1 MGRGSKFANITIVLG
16 IVVFLF
22 IFLFSFSRS
31 RMYPEL
37 NMTFYFYGS
46 LLGAA
51 VLTFAL
57 LKFGTEAKIRVA
69 LVIISTGLCIIAAE
83 ILLEKHYSSMES
95 KPGWFLRIE
104 AAKKAGY
111 PFDSRTRYQVLMD
124 LRKKNKDFTLP
135 ISPSSLVRPDG
146 FFDKEARVYP
156 LGSASDRPMVMC
168 NESGEWLTYRS
179 DEHGFRNPK
188 GVYDKPIDIV
198 LVGDSFTQGQCVKNG
213 ENIAGWLRKMTGANV
228 LNLGLGSNG
237 PLIELAGIKEYA
249 EPFKPKL
256 VLMIYY
262 PGNDM
267 ESIAKEKTSPVLIQY
282 LQKDFTQNL
291 LEKQKIIDKALTKF
305 ANNEVIEFEKDLA
318 RPPAKRTHKMSWSN
332 IFKFYN
338 LRYRIGFRSECYFA
352 VDPLF
357 KDIVVRANDMV
368 HEWGGTFIFVYL
380 TAMDTHLAKKNHNAC
395 RIRYY
400 ESQRRILFPLLKQL
414 GIAYI
419 DIEKAL
425 SDYPDMDSL
434 FPPFYHGH
442 YNAKGYKVVTE
453 EVIHYLKEHNLL
465 SHAYQ

>member
-1 MGRGSKFANITIVLG
+1 MGRGNKFANITIVLG

-51 VLTFAL
+51 VLTFVL

-83 ILLEKHYSSMES
+83 ILLEKYYSSMES

-124 LRKKNKDFTLP
+124 LRKKDKDFTLP

-188 GVYDKPIDIV
+188 GVYDKDIDVV
-198 LVGDSFTQGQCVKNG
+198 LVGDSFAQGQCVDEG
-213 ENIAGWLRKMTGANV
+213 QDIAGLLRKETGLNV

-237 PLIELAGIKEYA
+237 PLIELAGMKEYA
-249 EPFKPKL
+249 EPFKPKV
-256 VLMIYY
+256 VLMFYY

-267 ESIAKEKTSPVLIQY
+267 ESIAKEKTSPVLIKY
-282 LQKDFTQNL
+282 LEKDFTQSL
-291 LEKQKIIDKALTKF
+291 LEKQEIIDKALDKY
-305 ANNEVIEFEKDLA
+305 IENVVMAFERDLA
-318 RPPAKRTHKMSWSN
+318 HPPRKSEHQMSWAN
-332 IFKFYN
+332 IFQFHN
-338 LRYRIGFRSECYFA
+338 LRYRIGLRSECHIH
-352 VDPLF
+352 VDPIF
-357 KDIVVRANDMV
+357 KDIVIRANNMV
-368 HEWGGTFIFVYL
+368 NEWGGKFIFVYL
-380 TAMDTHLAKKNHNAC
+380 TAMDTHLAKKNGNPC

-400 ESQRRILFPLLKQL
+400 KSQRQILLPLLKKL
-414 GIAYI
+414 GISYI
-419 DIEKAL
+419 DIEDEL

-442 YNAKGYKVVTE
+442 YNAKGYRVVTE
-453 EVIHYLKEHNLL
+453 KVIKYLKEHKLL
-465 SHAYQ
+465 SYHED